1 MSTDTETVLQN
12 HLTTA
17 RAGVDAIMPDSTEVH
32 TNAVT
37 PSLVEALRSGMRGP
51 VILPED
57 PAYDTARRVWNAMVD
72 KRPGAI
78 ARCTGVADVMHAV
91 RSAREAGVT
100 LSVRGG
106 GHNIAG
112 NALCDGGLTIDLSE
126 MRTVHIDPQTR
137 RAHVSP
143 GALLAD
149 LDHEAQAFGLATP
162 LGINSTTGVAGLTLG
177 GGFGWLTRR
186 FGLTIDNLVAADVVT
201 ADGQRLRAAEDEHTE
216 LFWALR
222 GGGGNFGVVT
232 RFEFALHPVGPEVLS
247 GLVVYP
253 FDQAPGVLAKYS
265 ESIPQMPDE
274 LSVWAV
280 LRKAPPL
287 PFLPP
292 SIHGREVVIFAVA
305 YSLESGNGMR
315 EIESVRRFGDP
326 IGEHVG
332 RAPYSVWQQAFDPF
346 LTPGA
351 RNYWKSH
358 NFTGLSDGVITTII
372 DYARRLPSD
381 QCEIFIGQLGGAASR
396 VAPDATAYP
405 HRDANLVMNVHARWD
420 QPIQDEDCIGWAR
433 SFFEAAKPYATGGVY
448 SNFLTADELARTGAA
463 YGVNYDRLAAI
474 KRQYDPDNFFH
485 VNWNIPPARDGGV
498 AGVG

>member
-1 MSTDTETVLQN
+1 MSTNTENVLQN

-17 RAGVDAIMPDSTEVH
+17 HAGVGAIMPDSTEVP
-32 TNAVT
+32 TSAVT
-37 PSLVEALRSGMRGP
+37 SSLVEALRSGMRGP

-57 PAYDTARRVWNAMVD
+57 PAYDAARRVWNAMID

-78 ARCTGVADVMHAV
+78 ARCTGAADVMHAV

-126 MRTVHIDPQTR
+126 MRTVHIDPKTR

-162 LGINSTTGVAGLTLG
+162 VGINSTTGVAGLTLG

-186 FGLTIDNLVAADVVT
+186 FGLTIDNLVAADLVT
-201 ADGQRLRAAEDEHTE
+201 ADGRWLRAAEDEHAD

-253 FDQAPGVLAKYS
+253 FHQALQVLAKYS

-292 SIHGREVVIFAVA
+292 STHGREVVIFAVI
-305 YSLESGNGMR
+305 YSLESDNGMR
-315 EIESVRRFGDP
+315 EIQAVREWGQP

-332 RAPYSVWQQAFDPF
+332 RAPYSVWQQAFDPL
-346 LTPGA
+346 LTAGA

-358 NFTGLSDGVITTII
+358 NFTGLSDGVIQTIV
-372 DYARRLPSD
+372 DFGGRLPSD
-381 QCEIFIGQLGGAASR
+381 QCEIFVGQLGGAASR
-396 VAPDATAYP
+396 VAADATAYP
-405 HRDANLVMNVHARWD
+405 HRDASLVMNVHARWD
-420 QPIQDEDCIGWAR
+420 RASQDQDCIGWAR
-433 SFFEAAKPYATGGVY
+433 AFFEAAKPYATGGVY
-448 SNFLTADELARTGAA
+448 SNFMTADEPERTGAA
-463 YGVNYDRLAAI
+463 YGANYERLAAI
-474 KRQYDPDNFFH
+474 KRRYDPDNFFRG
-485 VNWNIPPARDGGV
+485 NWNIRPARDGAVPG
-498 AGVG
+498 GR

>member
-1 MSTDTETVLQN
+1 MSTDTENVLPKN
-12 HLTTA
+12 LTTA
-17 RAGVDAIMPDSTEVH
+17 HTGVDAIMQNSTEVPES
-32 TNAVT
+32 TV
-37 PSLVEALRSGMRGP
+37 SDSVVESLRSGMRGP

-57 PAYDTARRVWNAMVD
+57 PAYDTARRVWNAMID

-78 ARCTGVADVMHAV
+78 ARCTGAADVIHAV
-91 RSAREAGVT
+91 RTAREAGVT
-100 LSVRGG
+100 VSVRSG

-143 GALLAD
+143 GATLAD
-149 LDHEAQAFGLATP
+149 FDHEAQAFGLATP

-186 FGLTIDNLVAADVVT
+186 FGLTIDNLLAADVVT
-201 ADGQRLRAAEDEHTE
+201 ADGRRLRAAEDEHEE

-253 FDQAPGVLAKYS
+253 FEQAPRVLAEYN
-265 ESIPQMPDE
+265 ESISKMPDE

-287 PFLPP
+287 PFLPE

-305 YSLESGNGMR
+305 YSLELGDGMR
-315 EIESVRRFGDP
+315 EIEPVRRFGDP

-332 RAPYSVWQQAFDPF
+332 RTPYSVWQQAFDPL

-358 NFTGLSDGVITTII
+358 NFTRLSDGVITTIV
-372 DYARRLPSD
+372 DYAGQLPSP
-381 QCEIFIGQLGGAASR
+381 QCEIFIGQLGGTASR

-405 HRDANLVMNVHARWD
+405 HRDASLVMNVHARWD
-420 QPIQDEDCIGWAR
+420 QPTQDEDCIGWAR

-448 SNFLTADELARTGAA
+448 SNFMTADELARTGAA
-463 YGVNYDRLAAI
+463 YGANYDRLAAI
-474 KRQYDPDNFFH
+474 KRRYDPDNFFH
-485 VNWNIPPARDGGV
+485 VNWNIPPARDGGA

>member
-1 MSTDTETVLQN
+1 MSTNTENVLQN

-17 RAGVDAIMPDSTEVH
+17 HAGVGAIMPDSTEVP
-32 TNAVT
+32 TSAVT
-37 PSLVEALRSGMRGP
+37 SSLVEALRSGMRGT

-57 PAYDTARRVWNAMVD
+57 PAYDAARRVWNAMID

-78 ARCTGVADVMHAV
+78 ARCTGAADVMHAV

-126 MRTVHIDPQTR
+126 MRTVHIDPKTR

-162 LGINSTTGVAGLTLG
+162 VGINSTTGVAGLTLG

-186 FGLTIDNLVAADVVT
+186 FGLTIDNLVAADLVT
-201 ADGQRLRAAEDEHTE
+201 ADGRWLRAAEDEHAD

-247 GLVVYP
+247 GLMVYP
-253 FDQAPGVLAKYS
+253 FHQALQVLAKYS

-292 SIHGREVVIFAVA
+292 STHGREVVIFAVI
-305 YSLESGNGMR
+305 YSLASDNGMR
-315 EIESVRRFGDP
+315 EIQAVREWGQP

-332 RAPYSVWQQAFDPF
+332 RAPYSVWQQAFDPL
-346 LTPGA
+346 LTAGA

-358 NFTGLSDGVITTII
+358 NFTGQKL
-372 DYARRLPSD
+372 
-381 QCEIFIGQLGGAASR
+381 QLIETR
-396 VAPDATAYP
+396 
-405 HRDANLVMNVHARWD
+405 
-420 QPIQDEDCIGWAR
+420 
-433 SFFEAAKPYATGGVY
+433 
-448 SNFLTADELARTGAA
+448 
-463 YGVNYDRLAAI
+463 
-474 KRQYDPDNFFH
+474 
-485 VNWNIPPARDGGV
+485 
-498 AGVG
+498 

>member
-1 MSTDTETVLQN
+1 MFTDTKIVLQN
-12 HLTTA
+12 HPTAA
-17 RAGVDAIMPDSTEVH
+17 RADVQAIMPDPTEVA
-32 TNAVT
+32 TSAV
-37 PSLVEALRSGMRGP
+37 SDSVVEALRSGMRGQ
-51 VILPED
+51 VIRPED
-57 PAYDTARRVWNAMVD
+57 PAYDTARRVWNAMID

-78 ARCTGVADVMHAV
+78 ARCTGAADVMHAV
-91 RSAREAGVT
+91 RIARAEGLTV
-100 LSVRGG
+100 SVRGG

-126 MRTVHIDPQTR
+126 MRTVHIDPRAR

-143 GALLAD
+143 GATLAD
-149 LDHEAQAFGLATP
+149 LDHEAQVFGLATP

-201 ADGQRLRAAEDEHTE
+201 ADGRRLRAAEDEHE
-216 LFWALR
+216 DLFWALR

-232 RFEFALHPVGPEVLS
+232 RFEFALHLVGPEVLC

-253 FDQAPGVLAKYS
+253 FDQAPRVLAKYG
-265 ESIPQMPDE
+265 ELIPKMPDE

-287 PFLPP
+287 PFLPQ
-292 SIHGREVVIFAVA
+292 SVHGREVVIFALV
-305 YSLESGNGMR
+305 YSLESGDGMR
-315 EIESVRRFGDP
+315 EIEPVRQFGEP
-326 IGEHVG
+326 LGEHVG
-332 RAPYSVWQQAFDPF
+332 RAPYSVWQQAFDPL

-372 DYARRLPSD
+372 DYAGRLPSE
-381 QCEIFIGQLGGAASR
+381 QCEIFVGQLGGAASR

-405 HRDANLVMNVHARWD
+405 HREANLVMNVHARWD
-420 QPIQDEDCIGWAR
+420 QPTQDGNCIGWAR
-433 SFFEAAKPYATGGVY
+433 AFFEAAKPYATGGAY
-448 SNFLTADELARTGAA
+448 SNFMTADEIERTSAA
-463 YGVNYDRLAAI
+463 YGANYERLAAI
-474 KRQYDPDNFFH
+474 KRRYDPDNLFH
-485 VNWNIPPARDGGV
+485 VNWNIRPAPDMRV